1 MSLFP
6 MFLKLEG
13 RTCLVIGAG
22 SVGEPKIRS
31 LLQAKADVRVVAPET
46 TAAVAAWANAGVLTW
61 QSRNFVP
68 QDLDGA
74 FLVIAATNS
83 HRVNDEIYREAQR
96 RKIVC
101 NAVDDPEHCDF
112 YYPAVV
118 RRGQLQ
124 FAISTG
130 GRSPALAQRLRRE
143 LEAQFSAEYA
153 GWVEE
158 LGNAR
163 EKLQASDLEPEA
175 KKRKLHELA
184 SQEPFAAAQ
193 GRDAGDVS

>member
-1 MSLFP
+1 

-13 RTCLVIGAG
+13 KSCLVIGAG
-22 SVGEPKIRS
+22 HVGEPKIRS
-31 LLQAKADVRVVAPET
+31 LLQAKAEVQVFAPRA
-46 TAAVAAWANAGVLTW
+46 TAAVVAWAQAGVLTW
-61 QSRNFVP
+61 ESRKFVAD
-68 QDLDGA
+68 DLEGV

-83 HRVNDEIYREAQR
+83 REVNEEVFHEAQR
-96 RKIVC
+96 RKILC
-101 NAVDDPEHCDF
+101 NVVDDPEHCDF

-130 GRSPALAQRLRRE
+130 GRSPALAQRLRRQ
-143 LEAQFSAEYA
+143 LETQFSPEYA
-153 GWVEE
+153 GWVDE

-163 EKLQASDLEPEA
+163 QKLQASDLAQEL

-184 SQEPFAAAQ
+184 SQEAFESAQ
-193 GRDAGDVS
+193 RHEPGDRS

>member
-1 MSLFP
+1 

-31 LLQAKADVRVVAPET
+31 LLQAKADVRVIAPET

-83 HRVNDEIYREAQR
+83 PGVNDEIYREAQR
-96 RKIVC
+96 RKLLC

>member
-1 MSLFP
+1 

-22 SVGEPKIRS
+22 SIGEPKIRS
-31 LLQAKADVRVVAPET
+31 LLQARAEVHVIAPNA
-46 TAAVAAWANAGVLTW
+46 TAVVAAWADAGLLTW
-61 QSRNFVP
+61 QSRHFVT
-68 QDLDGA
+68 QDLEA
-74 FLVIAATNS
+74 VFLVVAATS
-83 HRVNDEIYREAQR
+83 SRDVNEEVFREAQR
-96 RKIVC
+96 RKILC

-143 LEAQFSAEYA
+143 LERQFRAEYA
-153 GWVEE
+153 GWVDE

-163 EKLQASDLEPEA
+163 QELQASDLEPEA
-175 KKRKLHELA
+175 KKRRLHELA
-184 SQEPFAAAQ
+184 SPEAFEATHRPNL
-193 GRDAGDVS
+193 GDIHER